1 MGEIIRGNY
10 PELDK
15 VLWDF
20 HTQKIP
26 AMLAFRM
33 YEERWNFVDEKHI
46 GQNERQ
52 LIDALTDFYGNGVFM
67 AAQGFI
73 L

>member
-1 MGEIIRGNY
+1 MGEINRGNY

-26 AMLAFRM
+26 AQLAFHM
-33 YEERWNFVDEKHI
+33 YEKRWGFVDEKHMD
-46 GQNERQ
+46 QDERK
-52 LIDALTDFYGNGVFM
+52 LLEELTDFYGNGVFM
-67 AAQGFI
+67 AA
-73 L
+73 